1 MKKKIPDARPL
12 PAQTDAVRRSL
23 HEGRAG
29 EAREKLARLRRQ
41 FPDFKPL
48 FALAYEIESASGNVL
63 ASATSAWDW
72 SRASPNSQAAWQ
84 ALGESAGMTFPA
96 LSIYAWRL
104 AKRLAGEAPTPE
116 PEDEQTPFGPLSFDE
131 ARRMDMCRM
140 LLSNGRFDEAEAA
153 ITGIGHVSA
162 RNNLALVYF
171 GRGRVDEALAQ
182 VERCWQEAPENL
194 FALERVIRLR
204 LWTGGLDRA
213 AGLGETL
220 VRIRPLRTD
229 DARAKMIGLLLLD
242 RYDDAEVCLAECLA
256 GVAGEEAPDEM
267 NYLGAYAA
275 WRRGDLPTTLTLL
288 KKAKNFALA
297 SEVAEQVVL
306 GGFSGES
313 PNWMI
318 GDIAGW
324 WPLESINRLR
334 DSGSADEDALIR
346 LLEPLAPHVEYL
358 GRMAEQ
364 GGKFG
369 PILAVPLLK
378 ARALAGDTAA
388 LAELRSLLARP
399 CGPDRVRS
407 EIHSWLTEQ
416 GFFGKGETCQLLAGG
431 KVQEVRA
438 LSMRIVA
445 EPNGTADM
453 PPEDEA
459 AYEEAVDLLRAAKT
473 EDAHAIMT
481 RLAEKHPDK
490 PRILANLAAIRA
502 SIEHLDEE
510 VESLARRAHALDPDY
525 LFGRTH
531 LARILARRG
540 EIEEATALIVPLHER
555 EEMHISEWIAYTQAQ
570 AEVAKA
576 RGDIQGAFRLLES
589 IKDVNARFGD

>member
-1 MKKKIPDARPL
+1 MKKKDTVARPQ
-12 PAQTDAVRRSL
+12 PAQTDAIRRAL
-23 HEGRAG
+23 HDGRVG

-41 FPDFKPL
+41 FPNFKPL
-48 FALAYEIESASGNVL
+48 FPLAYEIEAETGNAVG
-63 ASATSAWDW
+63 AAMAAWDW
-72 SRASPNSQAAWQ
+72 SLASPNSEAAWQ

-96 LSIYAWRL
+96 LSLYAWRQ
-104 AKRLAGEAPTPE
+104 AKSLAGEAPVPE
-116 PEDEQTPFGPLSFDE
+116 PEGQQTPFGPLSFDE
-131 ARRMDMCRM
+131 SRRMDMCRM
-140 LLSNGRFDEAEAA
+140 FLSHSRFDEAEAA
-153 ITGIGHVSA
+153 ITGIEHVSA

-171 GRGRVDEALAQ
+171 GRGRVGEALEQ
-182 VERCWQEAPENL
+182 VERCWQEAPENI

-220 VRIRPLRTD
+220 VRTTPRRTD
-229 DARAKMIGLLLLD
+229 DARAKLIGLLLLD
-242 RYDDAEVCLAECLA
+242 RFDDAEACLAECLA
-256 GVAGEEAPDEM
+256 GVAGEEAPDEL

-275 WRRGDLPTTLTLL
+275 WRRGDVPTTLSRL
-288 KKAKNFALA
+288 KEAKDYEMA
-297 SEVAEQVVL
+297 SEVAEQLVL
-306 GGFSGES
+306 GGFSGEP
-313 PNWMI
+313 PNWLI

-324 WPLESINRLR
+324 WPLESLNRLR
-334 DSGSADEDALIR
+334 DSGSADEDALVR
-346 LLEPLAPHVEYL
+346 LLELLTPHVEYL

-364 GGKFG
+364 AGQFG
-369 PILAVPLLK
+369 PVLAGPLLK
-378 ARALAGDTAA
+378 ARALAGDAAA

-407 EIHSWLTEQ
+407 EVHSWLAEQ
-416 GFFGKGETCQLLAGG
+416 GFLHKGETSRLLTGG
-431 KVQEVRA
+431 KVHEVAA

-445 EPNGTADM
+445 EPNGTTDM

-481 RLAEKHPDK
+481 RLADKHPDK

-502 SIEHLDEE
+502 SLKHLDEE

-540 EIEEATALIVPLHER
+540 EIGESTTLIAPLHNR

-576 RGDIQGAFRLLES
+576 RGDIQNAFRLLQS
-589 IKDVNARFGD
+589 IKDMSARFGD